1 MATFRHEPYE
11 HPDEVGL
18 FTDKLGVSIAIGRY
32 GSLNIDY
39 VGSEETRQ
47 IPIFAYIHGCVLF
60 TAVPTCPFDSTR
72 AGTMFLPPN
81 VLAADVF
88 DQLNAYWS
96 NDRYYSEDLD
106 FGGTQEDCIKFAEN
120 AGVDYTFTH

>member
-1 MATFRHEPYE
+1 MATFRHVPYE

-18 FTDKLGVSIAIGRY
+18 LPCTLGVSIDIGRY

-39 VGSEETRQ
+39 LGSEETRQ
-47 IPIFAYIHGCVLF
+47 IPIFAYIHGGVLF
-60 TAVPTCPFDSTR
+60 TTAPTCPFDSGR

-106 FGGTQEDCIKFAEN
+106 FGGTYEECIKFAEN
-120 AGVDYTFTH
+120 AGLKYTFTY